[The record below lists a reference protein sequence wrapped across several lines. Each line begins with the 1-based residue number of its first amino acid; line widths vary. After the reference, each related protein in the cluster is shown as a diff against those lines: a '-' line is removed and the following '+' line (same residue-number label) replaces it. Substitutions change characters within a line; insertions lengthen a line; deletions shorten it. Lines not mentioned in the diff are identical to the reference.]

1 MENSDKTELAR
12 KAETPELVAITESA
26 EPADKAEKADKTEKA
41 EKIEFSEQEIAQ
53 YAELFL
59 LAHRQLANIQKQLG
73 PGMTG
78 WERWRFRSRHGY
90 IQQLLRKLLQQKGG
104 DREEAEK
111 AIEADMKYIGT
122 GKKGW
127 SYVSAGEIDY
137 MEGLLKGA

>member
-1 MENSDKTELAR
+1 MEMTENTEN
-12 KAETPELVAITESA
+12 AETPELAEMTESA
-26 EPADKAEKADKTEKA
+26 DKTEKAEKA

-59 LAHRQLANIQKQLG
+59 LAHRQLASIQKQLG

-90 IQQLLRKLLQQKGG
+90 IQQLIRKLLQQKGG
-104 DREEAEK
+104 EREEAEK
-111 AIEADMKYIGT
+111 AIEADMKYIGK

-137 MEGLLKGA
+137 MEGLLKGS

>member
-1 MENSDKTELAR
+1 MENSDKSEIVE

-26 EPADKAEKADKTEKA
+26 EPADKPEKAEKA
-41 EKIEFSEQEIAQ
+41 EKIEFSDQEIAQ
-53 YAELFL
+53 YSELFL
-59 LAHRQLANIQKQLG
+59 LAHRQLASIQKQLG

-137 MEGLLKGA
+137 LDGLLKGA

>member
-1 MENSDKTELAR
+1 MEMTENTEN
-12 KAETPELVAITESA
+12 AETPELVEMTESA
-26 EPADKAEKADKTEKA
+26 ESADKTEKA
-41 EKIEFSEQEIAQ
+41 EKIEFSEQETAQ

-59 LAHRQLANIQKQLG
+59 LAHRQLASIQKQLG

-90 IQQLLRKLLQQKGG
+90 IQQLIRKLLQQKGG

-111 AIEADMKYIGT
+111 AVEQDMKYIGK

-137 MEGLLKGA
+137 MEGLLKGS

>member
-1 MENSDKTELAR
+1 MENSDKTEMAK
-12 KAETPELVAITESA
+12 KAKTPELVAITESA
-26 EPADKAEKADKTEKA
+26 EPADKPEKA

-59 LAHRQLANIQKQLG
+59 LAHRQLASIQKQLG

-78 WERWRFRSRHGY
+78 WERWRFRSRHRY
-90 IQQLLRKLLQQKGG
+90 LQQLLRKLLQQKGG

-111 AIEADMKYIGT
+111 AIEADMKYIGK
-122 GKKGW
+122 GKQGW

-137 MEGLLKGA
+137 MDGLLKGA

>member
-1 MENSDKTELAR
+1 MENSDKTEMAR

-26 EPADKAEKADKTEKA
+26 EPADKPEKA

-59 LAHRQLANIQKQLG
+59 LAHRQLASIQKQLG

>member
-1 MENSDKTELAR
+1 MEMTENTEN
-12 KAETPELVAITESA
+12 AETPELAEMTESA
-26 EPADKAEKADKTEKA
+26 ESADKTEKAEKA

-59 LAHRQLANIQKQLG
+59 LAHRQLASIQKQLG

-90 IQQLLRKLLQQKGG
+90 IQQLIRKLLQQKGG
-104 DREEAEK
+104 EREEAEK
-111 AIEADMKYIGT
+111 AIEADMKYIGK

-137 MEGLLKGA
+137 MEGLLKGS

>member
-26 EPADKAEKADKTEKA
+26 EQSDKTKKA
-41 EKIEFSEQEIAQ
+41 EKIEFSDQEIAQ

-59 LAHRQLANIQKQLG
+59 LAHRQLASIQKQLG

-90 IQQLLRKLLQQKGG
+90 LQQLLRKLLQQKGG

-137 MEGLLKGA
+137 MDGLLKGA

>member
-1 MENSDKTELAR
+1 MENSDKSEIAE
-12 KAETPELVAITESA
+12 KADTPELLATTEST
-26 EPADKAEKADKTEKA
+26 EPADKPEKA

-59 LAHRQLANIQKQLG
+59 LAHRQLASIQKQLG

-90 IQQLLRKLLQQKGG
+90 IQQLIRKLLQQKGG
-104 DREEAEK
+104 EREEAEK
-111 AIEADMKYIGT
+111 AIEADMKYIGK

-137 MEGLLKGA
+137 MEGLLKGS

>member
-1 MENSDKTELAR
+1 MEMTEN
-12 KAETPELVAITESA
+12 TEQT
-26 EPADKAEKADKTEKA
+26 EIADESEHPEKAG
-41 EKIEFSEQEIAQ
+41 KIEFSEEETAQ

-59 LAHRQLANIQKQLG
+59 LTHRQLYCVQKQLG

-78 WERWRFRSRHGY
+78 WERLRFRSRHRY
-90 IQQLLRKLLQQKGG
+90 IQQLLRKLLQQKGT

-111 AIEADMKYIGT
+111 AIEAEMKFIGT

-137 MEGLLKGA
+137 LEGLLKGA

>member
-1 MENSDKTELAR
+1 MENTENI
-12 KAETPELVAITESA
+12 EEPEEVE
-26 EPADKAEKADKTEKA
+26 KTEKA
-41 EKIEFSEQEIAQ
+41 EKIKFSEQEIAQ

-59 LAHRQLANIQKQLG
+59 LTHRQLYCVQKQLG

-78 WERWRFRSRHGY
+78 WERWRFRSRHRY
-90 IQQLLRKLLQQKGG
+90 IQQLLRKLLQQKGA

-111 AIEADMKYIGT
+111 AIEADMKFIGT

-137 MEGLLKGA
+137 LEGLVKGA

>member
-1 MENSDKTELAR
+1 MENTEHI
-12 KAETPELVAITESA
+12 EEPEEVE
-26 EPADKAEKADKTEKA
+26 KTEKA
-41 EKIEFSEQEIAQ
+41 EKIKFSEQETAQ

-59 LAHRQLANIQKQLG
+59 LTHRQLYCVQKQLG

-78 WERWRFRSRHGY
+78 WERLRFRSRHRY
-90 IQQLLRKLLQQKGG
+90 IQQLLRKLLQQKGT

-111 AIEADMKYIGT
+111 AIEAEMKFIGT

-137 MEGLLKGA
+137 LEGLLKGA